1 MDSFFSM
8 NIMFAWQIF
17 IEKAFSFADGPH
29 HYPWSSKFLFPYS
42 TEEYVA
48 ERSFQRT
55 CSSDTPPMGFEPTTF
70 ELEVQRA
77 TAVYHWNKFVEM
89 TVLQHTLRLSTEI
102 ETYLTQDNDGDH
114 QQRRKLSQWKS
125 VTQT

>member
-29 HYPWSSKFLFPYS
+29 HYPGSSKFLFPYS

-77 TAVYHWNKFVEM
+77 IRCATAAM
-89 TVLQHTLRLSTEI
+89 TMIWTCISC
-102 ETYLTQDNDGDH
+102 GP
-114 QQRRKLSQWKS
+114 
-125 VTQT
+125 VTV